1 MYCLDYRQV
10 LPNRTNKFQDGDS
23 SWQLYPMLCIVHPL
37 CCSIGK
43 QIKFKFYSSRI
54 SRTTSLFQLHSLQ
67 IEFGLQIL
75 NNYIAYCY
83 VLVCQLSKLILRN
96 KLNYRKESSFN
107 LGSAETKLLY
117 TLHWILLEA
126 ADECA
131 LAMGNEGKLDSSPFA
146 YLFPVTAITVSL
158 KIGTIQVINNDCCG
172 IFYTYL

>member
-1 MYCLDYRQV
+1 M
-10 LPNRTNKFQDGDS
+10 LPAQTTTYMNTWCVIKKRTLSKSIYSLLNN
-23 SWQLYPMLCIVHPL
+23 VHL
-37 CCSIGK
+37 
-43 QIKFKFYSSRI
+43 YSS
-54 SRTTSLFQLHSLQ
+54 S
-67 IEFGLQIL
+67 
-75 NNYIAYCY
+75 
-83 VLVCQLSKLILRN
+83 ILRTHLEYMPW
-96 KLNYRKESSFN
+96 KALIIIYQLIIYFLISKTRKESSFN

-158 KIGTIQVINNDCCG
+158 KIGTTQVINNDCCG